1 MPHTGCAPG
10 AFQAGKLAGRTVY
23 DFLGLENSGFHF
35 SLSHLLIFIPSA
47 SPPRLL
53 PTIDTVSAG
62 RKLTMY
68 VGYNFISEDKRKVIG
83 YRK

>member
-53 PTIDTVSAG
+53 PTIDA
-62 RKLTMY
+62 
-68 VGYNFISEDKRKVIG
+68 VGSVTSDICDDVKDFLSRIALE
-83 YRK
+83 

>member
-1 MPHTGCAPG
+1 MPHTGCAPRG
-10 AFQAGKLAGRTVY
+10 LPGGEAGGEDCVR
-23 DFLGLENSGFHF
+23 FPSLENSGFHF

-53 PTIDTVSAG
+53 PTIDAVSAG